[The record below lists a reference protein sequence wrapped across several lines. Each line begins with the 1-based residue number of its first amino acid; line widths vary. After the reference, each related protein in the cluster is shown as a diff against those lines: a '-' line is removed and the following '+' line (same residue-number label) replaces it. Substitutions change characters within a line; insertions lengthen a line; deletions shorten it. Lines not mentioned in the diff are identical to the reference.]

1 MADRELNAWCSL
13 RKTCQYQSELDEQN
27 DVSVFKSKGNNFELK
42 KKVLPSLFAEDP
54 VCLTN
59 RIDIDQLITIAKAPA
74 NIKVIIDNYL
84 GLGQFD
90 HINQIITLSVIVL
103 SCINCI

>member
-1 MADRELNAWCSL
+1 MGILKPEDKAGCAQNFSSNCKLFFCFADRELNAWCSL
-13 RKTCQYQSELDEQN
+13 RKTCQYQSEMDEQN

-59 RIDIDQLITIAKAPA
+59 SF
-74 NIKVIIDNYL
+74 
-84 GLGQFD
+84 GLP
-90 HINQIITLSVIVL
+90 
-103 SCINCI
+103 